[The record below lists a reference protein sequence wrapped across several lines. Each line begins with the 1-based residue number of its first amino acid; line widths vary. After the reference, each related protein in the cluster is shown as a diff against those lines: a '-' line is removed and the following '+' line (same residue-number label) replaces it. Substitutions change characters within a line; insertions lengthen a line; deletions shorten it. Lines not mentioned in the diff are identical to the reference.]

1 MIDEV
6 YLIKNSIE
14 SFIQKNKPDAVVKGF
29 EYKNKFNIE
38 KKLLDKI
45 GSKLIFS
52 SGTAN
57 LSSADLLKKEFSSS
71 YMTQINSDLDYLR
84 RYKINK
90 DKIKNTINSFKG
102 LNVIVIGDTI
112 IDEYQAC
119 ESIGMSRE
127 DTSIAVKP
135 IEKRRF
141 LGGAAISSA
150 HASSLGAKTK
160 FISVI
165 GDDGEYKFLK
175 KFRESWGIC

>member
-6 YLIKNSIE
+6 YLIRNSIE
-14 SFIQKNKPDAVVKGF
+14 TFIQKIKPDAVVKGF

-38 KKLLDKI
+38 KKFLDKI

-57 LSSADLLKKEFSSS
+57 LSSADLLKKFSSN
-71 YMTQINSDLDYLR
+71 YMSEINSDNDYLK

-90 DKIKNTINSFKG
+90 NKIKNTLNSFKG
-102 LNVIVIGDTI
+102 LRVTVIGDTI

-135 IEKRRF
+135 IEKKKVF
-141 LGGAAISSA
+141 GWCSNFVCSCI
-150 HASSLGAKTK
+150 
-160 FISVI
+160 FIRCQNKI
-165 GDDGEYKFLK
+165 Y
-175 KFRESWGIC
+175 